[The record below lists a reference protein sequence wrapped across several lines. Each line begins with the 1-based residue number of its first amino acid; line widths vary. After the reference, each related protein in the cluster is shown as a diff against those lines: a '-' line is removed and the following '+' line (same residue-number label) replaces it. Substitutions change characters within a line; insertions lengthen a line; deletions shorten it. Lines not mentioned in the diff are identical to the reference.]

1 MKSINKNIIEGFRF
15 SEDLK
20 NFNILKKDRKLTKL
34 ASQLIKEYSHTS
46 SEQSFMRSGFKV
58 SKELSPRYHKLFR
71 EAEKCLAF
79 DSDQIITYINP
90 DFHVNAACIKEED
103 NKYLIYLTSSLIE
116 KMSDQEILFV
126 IGHELG
132 HAFYNHHA
140 LPVRGI
146 MNSFDPPKAN
156 KALHLLKWSRMAEI
170 SADRA
175 GLLCCRDLDAALGA
189 MLVLTSGI
197 PSSLLNV
204 DSEAYGKHSEELI
217 PNLLD
222 SQTIDDLY
230 ATHPFNPLRVMS
242 LKLFWESK
250 ELYDLLKIGENKKDL
265 SQISLEIRQIFNSM
279 DGDESHDETLKK
291 QKKNGS
297 KKPIKKNNQSI
308 SAKTTKDLFLN
319 QEEECLFWGCI
330 LVASVSDDI
339 SESEIESILSINKN
353 DEISIELNRLKLVK
367 DIKKLA
373 AEKFKMSL
381 VDIENL
387 KQQKRCSMLQKL
399 ILVARS
405 DGNIDEKEKKLL
417 ESMCIGL
424 KIPNDFYKKILEYL

>member
-1 MKSINKNIIEGFRF
+1 MKSINKDIIEGFRF

-20 NFNILKKDRKLTKL
+20 NFNILKKDRKITRL
-34 ASQLIKEYSHTS
+34 ASQFIKEYENTS

-58 SKELSPRYHKLFR
+58 SKDLSPRYHKLFR
-71 EAEKCLAF
+71 EAEQCLAF
-79 DSDQIITYINP
+79 DSDQIIPYINP
-90 DFHVNAACIKEED
+90 DFQVNAACIKEEN

-132 HAFYNHHA
+132 HAFYSHHA

-146 MNSFDPPKAN
+146 MNSYDPPTAN

-197 PSSLLNV
+197 SSSFLNV
-204 DSEAYGKHSEELI
+204 DSEAYGKHAEELI
-217 PNLLD
+217 PTLLEN
-222 SQTIDDLY
+222 QTLDDLY

-242 LKLFWESK
+242 LKLFWQSK
-250 ELYDLLKIGENKKDL
+250 ELHDLLKIGENKKDL
-265 SQISLEIRQIFNSM
+265 SEISLEIRQIFSSM
-279 DGDESHDETLKK
+279 DGDESHNESLKK
-291 QKKNGS
+291 GKKRKASKPTKKVNVSDSQKSNEN
-297 KKPIKKNNQSI
+297 I
-308 SAKTTKDLFLN
+308 FLN

-339 SESEIESILSINKN
+339 SESEVESILSINKN
-353 DEISIELNRLKLVK
+353 DEIVIELNRLKLIK

-373 AEKFKMSL
+373 EEKFRLSL

-399 ILVARS
+399 ILVARA
-405 DGNIDEKEKKLL
+405 DGEVDEEEKKLL
-417 ESMCIGL
+417 ESMCIDL